1 MPIPFI
7 ILGAAALMSG
17 VAVKK
22 GVDGYKSHSDA
33 DELVDASK
41 RRYNGAQSTF
51 KLKEERAHSALAS
64 LGQLELDIG
73 ASFHEFGLL
82 ADRLLETLNAGR
94 QDKIAVQLP
103 KHQLRKIEGYAYSAV
118 GVLGSVAGAGVAG
131 AAAGFAVYG
140 GVMALGAASTGT
152 AISALSGVAAT
163 NATLAAIGG
172 GALSA
177 GGLGMAGGT
186 AILGAA
192 VAAPVLLI
200 ASWAYA
206 SHGEEALSN
215 ARKAVGEAN
224 AAIEKLR
231 KAGGVLERT
240 EAYVRRVEEL
250 LVSIRDGFGLY
261 FQRLKDVSQLIE
273 IASRLGK
280 DAAAEANSLG
290 DEIIRDV
297 ENGYAMAAILTDL
310 MTTPVF
316 KIRTEEG
323 RPVFDAQGAPELE
336 ADADGSM
343 VLNAEALDDALRV
356 AESRHQQH
364 LAR

>member
-1 MPIPFI
+1 MPIPLI
-7 ILGAAALMSG
+7 ILGTAALMSG

-22 GVDGYKSHSDA
+22 GVEGYKSHSDA
-33 DELVDASK
+33 DELVDESK
-41 RRYNGAQSTF
+41 RRYNGAQSSF
-51 KLKEERAHSALAS
+51 KLKEERAHSALES

-82 ADRLLETLNAGR
+82 ADQLLAALNAGR
-94 QDKIAVQLP
+94 QNKIAVQLP

-118 GVLGSVAGAGVAG
+118 GVLGSAAGAGVAG

-206 SHGEEALSN
+206 NHGEEALSN
-215 ARKAVGEAN
+215 ARKAVVEAN
-224 AAIEKLR
+224 SAIEKLR
-231 KAGGVLERT
+231 RAGGVLERT
-240 EAYVRRVEEL
+240 EAYVRRVEEAL
-250 LVSIRDGFGLY
+250 SSIRVGFGLY
-261 FQRLKDVSQLIE
+261 FQRLKDVSQLIA
-273 IASRLGK
+273 IAERLGK
-280 DAAAEANSLG
+280 DAAAEADSLSE
-290 DEIIRDV
+290 EIIRDV
-297 ENGYAMAAILTDL
+297 QNGYALAAILTDL

-316 KIRTEEG
+316 KVRTEEG
-323 RPVFDAQGAPELE
+323 RPVFDAQGTPELE
-336 ADADGSM
+336 ADADGSL
-343 VLNAEALDDALRV
+343 VLNDDALDDALRV

-364 LAR
+364 LAF